1 MARKTKAQIEQE
13 RIAKEQKRAET
24 ERKRQQKERELARK
38 REEAERRKWLRI
50 QRSRPRIEIPIEI
63 PSDYPGESIH
73 VHEKIY
79 NKFMRGKRISITS
92 HRVERG
98 KLILEYT
105 TATGG
110 RGIVELYDLGPMPN
124 SGV

>member
-13 RIAKEQKRAET
+13 RIAKEQKRAEA
-24 ERKRQQKERELARK
+24 ERKRQQKERELAQK

-50 QRSRPRIEIPIEI
+50 QRSRPRIEIP
-63 PSDYPGESIH
+63 SDYPGETIH
-73 VHEKIY
+73 VHEKSY
-79 NKFMRGKRISITS
+79 NKFMRDKRISITS

-110 RGIVELYDLGPMPN
+110 RGTVELYDLGPMPN
-124 SGV
+124 SGVCGR